1 MITNRFLALLALLSA
16 SLLGA
21 AFVSFFTPETAL
33 AQGAADGGRRYVAV
47 TGNYMEGVSILYVLD
62 QETQH
67 LAVYEARGGASNSHR
82 IQFVGARNIE
92 LDMQLDG
99 YNDESDMTHKELE
112 AEFLKSGIP
121 VAEDGTKAGG

>member
-1 MITNRFLALLALLSA
+1 MTINRFLLLLALLSA

-21 AFVSFFTPETAL
+21 ALTSFFAPESAL
-33 AQGAADGGRRYVAV
+33 AQSADGGRRYVAV
-47 TGNYMEGVSILYVLD
+47 TGTYMEGVSILYVLD
-62 QETQH
+62 QETQQ
-67 LAVYEARGGASNSHR
+67 LAVYEARGGATNSHR

-112 AEFLKSGIP
+112 QAFLKSGIP
-121 VAEDGTKAGG
+121 VAEEGANAGG